1 MVDAAPQRFAFIA
14 ERSESAPE
22 SHAMLLHRE
31 MPLMFVAAAAAA
43 ILALAPVVTASPLRA
58 APAAG
63 REVHRCGPVGVP
75 VGDIVFPGAGRPT
88 SAPGRANGFWGN
100 GYANY
105 NDPQIAYTESA
116 TAVSC
121 ERIFPSYDPASGT
134 YLGCDG
140 IRRPCP

>member
-1 MVDAAPQRFAFIA
+1 MP
-14 ERSESAPE
+14 
-22 SHAMLLHRE
+22 LHRE
-31 MPLMFVAAAAAA
+31 MPLMLVAAAAAT
-43 ILALAPVVTASPLRA
+43 ILALAPAVTASPVHA
-58 APAAG
+58 APPAG
-63 REVHRCGPVGVP
+63 REVHRCGSVGVHR
-75 VGDIVFPGAGRPT
+75 GDIVFPGAGRAT
-88 SAPGRANGFWGN
+88 SAPGRANGFWGD

-140 IRRPCP
+140 IRHPCP